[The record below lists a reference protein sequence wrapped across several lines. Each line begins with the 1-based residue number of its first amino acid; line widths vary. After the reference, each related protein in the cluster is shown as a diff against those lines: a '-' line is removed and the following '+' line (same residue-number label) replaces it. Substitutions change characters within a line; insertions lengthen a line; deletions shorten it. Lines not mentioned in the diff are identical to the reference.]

1 MEQHISPQVETE
13 VLAVAVEKALMVQR
27 ELETHQTNPHHK
39 ETMVE
44 RDRTAGHQIPTEVVE
59 VEALVLVVIA
69 AQHLE
74 TVAMDHHQTFLVL
87 Q

>member
-1 MEQHISPQVETE
+1 MEQHITPQVETE

-27 ELETHQTNPHHK
+27 ELETPQIHHHHK
-39 ETMVE
+39 EIMVE

-74 TVAMDHHQTFLVL
+74 TVALVQHQSFLVL